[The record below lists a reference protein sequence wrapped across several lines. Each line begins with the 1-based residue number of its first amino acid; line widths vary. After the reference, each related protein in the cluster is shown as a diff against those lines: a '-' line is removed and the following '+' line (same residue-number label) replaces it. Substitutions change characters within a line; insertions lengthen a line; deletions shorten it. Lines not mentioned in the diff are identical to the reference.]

1 MNNPSD
7 FFTGMIYVAI
17 VVWAFPGL
25 GHANDLQAGKIKA
38 EMVCQTCHGMDGIG
52 NIAMVPN
59 IAGQK
64 EDYMKIQLEAYRA
77 GKRQHLQMSTIAQS
91 LSDDDIR
98 QVSKWYA
105 SIGITITM
113 PE

>member
-1 MNNPSD
+1 MRTNS
-7 FFTGMIYVAI
+7 FLTLFLSGLLTISLF
-17 VVWAFPGL
+17 VVR
-25 GHANDLQAGKIKA
+25 ANADDLQAGKQKA
-38 EMVCQTCHGMDGIG
+38 EMFCQTCHGMDGLG

-64 EDYMKIQLEAYRA
+64 EEYMKIQLEAYRA

-91 LSDDDIR
+91 LSNKDIR
-98 QVSKWYA
+98 QLSKWYA
-105 SIGITITM
+105 SIGIVVTM

>member
-1 MNNPSD
+1 
-7 FFTGMIYVAI
+7 MICR
-17 VVWAFPGL
+17 
-25 GHANDLQAGKIKA
+25 QASKKLKCSA
-38 EMVCQTCHGMDGIG
+38 RPVTGMDGLG

-64 EDYMKIQLEAYRA
+64 EEYMKIQLEAYRA

-91 LSDDDIR
+91 LSNKDIR
-98 QVSKWYA
+98 QLSKWYA
-105 SIGITITM
+105 SIGIVVTM